1 MEILATAIG
10 IAGVIINLIAYGMVT
25 TGRMKAS
32 EVRYQIINIL
42 GTSGILISLTA
53 QWNFASFVTN
63 VAWLLI
69 GVAGLVRI
77 YCLRRA

>member
-1 MEILATAIG
+1 MLATAIG

-25 TGRMKAS
+25 SGRMKAS
-32 EVRYQIINIL
+32 EARYQIINIL

-53 QWNFASFVTN
+53 QWNLASFVTN

-77 YCLRRA
+77 YRLRRT

>member
-1 MEILATAIG
+1 MLATAIG

-25 TGRMKAS
+25 SGRMKAS
-32 EVRYQIINIL
+32 EARYQIINIL

-53 QWNFASFVTN
+53 QWNLASFVTN

-77 YCLRRA
+77 YRLRRA